1 MRTRKYMH
9 GKRRKKSTHLFKP
22 SVEKVELKEPKEID
36 PKINIPS
43 LVEKFQPS
51 FQTDSSIMIIPSSI
65 GTSKDIKKI
74 LPIGGSASL
83 SAEYKPTESL
93 SISGGVHGSLII
105 PPGEKSISNIGGGIN
120 LTKKFKKFSIFG
132 GTSVDKGNKPSYQA
146 GVSINI

>member
-9 GKRRKKSTHLFKP
+9 GKRRKKSTHLFEP
-22 SVEKVELKEPKEID
+22 PVEEVELKETKEIE

-43 LVEKFQPS
+43 LIEKFQPS
-51 FQTDSSIMIIPSSI
+51 FQAESSIMIIPSSTT
-65 GTSKDIKKI
+65 TSKDIKKI

-93 SISGGVHGSLII
+93 SISGGVHGSLIS

-120 LTKKFKKFSIFG
+120 LTKKFQKFSIFG
-132 GTSVDKGNKPSYQA
+132 GTSVDKGNKPSYRA